1 MGDIQKIGG
10 WILCSFLREA
20 TAGPYQNGT
29 VRLVRFLNKSQCKSK
44 KTNTFLQFEDKGTQG
59 TYCTGGGGG
68 VLYGCTENYCGVIE
82 IGRKTLQRNSLEIMV
97 SGASLIYFY
106 LWPRNGKQSLDMY

>member
-1 MGDIQKIGG
+1 MGDIQKIGD

-59 TYCTGGGGG
+59 TYCTGGSYMD
-68 VLYGCTENYCGVIE
+68 VL
-82 IGRKTLQRNSLEIMV
+82 KTTV
-97 SGASLIYFY
+97 V
-106 LWPRNGKQSLDMY
+106 